1 MKLCL
6 LRTLALLLIVCL
18 CGACLVACKSGEDA
32 ELPENTKHATIEG
45 AYYRLYLPTDWNLLT
60 ETGVSGGYASMQN
73 KAVIY
78 VKEYENPD
86 ALSAADYWTAH
97 LLPALTATFDEKN
110 NFSTTSSAPV
120 ETTLGE
126 QAALLFGYEGTRD
139 MVSYQ
144 GQDVV
149 CPKDGKMYVL
159 TFCARK
165 DLYEGY
171 LNVFDTVKKNF
182 KFSDTPFA
190 PNEPINTVDP
200 NATAPEGMR
209 LASNDDVAYRFYVPA
224 SWILDKSL
232 PTSSAYVSESDRS
245 NVNVTVFM
253 PDEGQFSSVDAYFD
267 FCKSELSTTMTFEGE
282 VESEEITLDG
292 CRGKM
297 YRYTATFGGKTYRFA
312 QTIASYRGMIY
323 TVTYTA
329 KVDTFDTHYQSYRD
343 ILSAF
348 DFRGN

>member
-1 MKLCL
+1 MKQRL
-6 LRTLALLLIVCL
+6 LRAFALLLTLCL
-18 CGACLVACKSGEDA
+18 CTVSLMGCKTGEDA
-32 ELPENTKHATIEG
+32 ELPENTKHATIAG

-78 VKEYENPD
+78 VKEYDNPD

-97 LLPALTATFDEKN
+97 LLPALTATFDAQKD
-110 NFSTTSSAPV
+110 FTTSQTPV
-120 ETTLGE
+120 ETTLNE
-126 QAALLFGYEGTRD
+126 QAALIFGYEGTRE
-139 MVSYQ
+139 MVTYQ

-171 LNVFDTVKKNF
+171 LGVFNTVKTNF
-182 KFSDTPFA
+182 AFKDIPFE
-190 PNEPINTVDP
+190 PDEPINTVDP
-200 NATAPEGMR
+200 NAEAPEGMQ

-224 SWILDKSL
+224 SWVLDKSL

-267 FCKSELSTTMTFEGE
+267 FCKSELETTMTFEGE
-282 VESEEITLDG
+282 VESEEFTLDG
-292 CRGKM
+292 CKGKM

>member
-245 NVNVTVFM
+245 NVNVTVYM
-253 PDEGQFSSVDAYFD
+253 PEATSLTAEQYWDMCE
-267 FCKSELSTTMTFEGE
+267 KELSAVLGDYAFVSKTEG
-282 VESEEITLDG
+282 TLDA
-292 CRGKM
+292 RPSNT
-297 YRYTATFGGKTYRFA
+297 YIYTATVGGRAYRFA
-312 QTIASYRGMIY
+312 QTVAAYRGMVY

-329 KVDTFDTHYQSYRD
+329 PDETFEGHIDEYND
-343 ILSAF
+343 MLAAF

>member
-1 MKLCL
+1 MKQRL
-6 LRTLALLLIVCL
+6 LRAFALLLTLCL
-18 CGACLVACKSGEDA
+18 CTVSLMGCKTGEDA
-32 ELPENTKHATIEG
+32 ELPENTKHATIAG

-78 VKEYENPD
+78 VKEYDNPD

-97 LLPALTATFDEKN
+97 LLPALTATFDAQKD
-110 NFSTTSSAPV
+110 FSTSETPV

-126 QAALLFGYEGTRD
+126 QAALIFGYEGTRD

-171 LNVFDTVKKNF
+171 LGVFNTVKTNF
-182 KFSDTPFA
+182 AFKDIPFEPDE
-190 PNEPINTVDP
+190 PNNTVDP
-200 NATAPEGMR
+200 NAEAPEGMQ

-224 SWILDKSL
+224 SWVLDKSL

-267 FCKSELSTTMTFEGE
+267 FCKSELETTMTFEGE
-282 VESEEITLDG
+282 VESEEFTLDG
-292 CRGKM
+292 CKGKM